1 MEVVKWTCWDD
12 DRYSNSRVSWDKGN
26 EYEAAIIRKIR
37 EKGYKFSGP
46 THQEYEYGVP
56 VLSDGTKYACS
67 FRHWGGIMADALQ
80 MDPEDRYAYAVWAFM
95 TPDGENEIRPQPED
109 WGATE
114 AETEDYARL

>member
-1 MEVVKWTCWDD
+1 
-12 DRYSNSRVSWDKGN
+12 
-26 EYEAAIIRKIR
+26 
-37 EKGYKFSGP
+37 
-46 THQEYEYGVP
+46 
-56 VLSDGTKYACS
+56 
-67 FRHWGGIMADALQ
+67 MADALQ